1 MPGFAFISTKWVPS
15 VLRVVLIEY
24 NYLKLKEKFF
34 ALLGLKTFWK
44 FLEKDNCGTYG
55 THATL
60 NHNTELLENLSNI
73 DEKNVGFSH
82 DKVLY
87 KIIF

>member
-1 MPGFAFISTKWVPS
+1 MA
-15 VLRVVLIEY
+15 
-24 NYLKLKEKFF
+24 
-34 ALLGLKTFWK
+34 
-44 FLEKDNCGTYG
+44 KDNCGTYG